1 MQSCIRENAY
11 NKEYGNLDNPY
22 EGFSM
27 PLVLS
32 VANIF
37 IVVHYLLIL
46 PSTGLI
52 SACLDH
58 GDYDKHLFP

>member
-1 MQSCIRENAY
+1 MHTRERY

-37 IVVHYLLIL
+37 RHISDRKALIL
-46 PSTGLI
+46 
-52 SACLDH
+52 
-58 GDYDKHLFP
+58 